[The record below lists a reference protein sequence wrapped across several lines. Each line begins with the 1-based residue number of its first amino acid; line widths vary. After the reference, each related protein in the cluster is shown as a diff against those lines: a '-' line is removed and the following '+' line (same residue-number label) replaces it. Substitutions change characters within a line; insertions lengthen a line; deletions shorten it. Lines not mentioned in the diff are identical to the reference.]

1 MAKINV
7 SKVEAARRQIDVAIR
22 MLFSEEDP
30 VAIHTL
36 AGAAFRILRDLVDKK
51 SDSYMKKITKSMIK
65 PGMEGKFWRQWNRS
79 TNFLKHADK
88 DPEALLE
95 NIDEEANEGILFIA
109 SLYYQDLRHR
119 LTPEMI
125 TLVGWY
131 IAMHPEFL
139 RENASV
145 SFTQSVLQSEASLKG
160 KSRAEQLA
168 IGSQLLQLAG
178 SLSHQF

>member
-1 MAKINV
+1 MDIDPIAKLI
-7 SKVEAARRQIDVAIR
+7 SKVKTTPIPRE
-22 MLFSEEDP
+22 ML
-30 VAIHTL
+30 
-36 AGAAFRILRDLVDKK
+36 
-51 SDSYMKKITKSMIK
+51 DSCIK
-65 PGMEGKFWRQWNRS
+65 
-79 TNFLKHADK
+79 KHADK

-109 SLYYQDLRHR
+109 SLYYQDLGHR

-139 RENASV
+139 RETASA

-168 IGSQLLQLAG
+168 IGS
-178 SLSHQF
+178 